1 MNRRSFLIGSSSL
14 LTTAYLAKADW
25 YLTNKKSVVPLS
37 TSTRNSTKLFLVDG
51 NMEYYEW
58 RLDDPDFGFE
68 DLTYR
73 QALERYR
80 GCYLPEDEPI
90 SLSEYRDIYHEYGI
104 MPKMLD
110 QEADPMFYL
119 EDWAHSDAN
128 SAKAYHYLYGLD
140 LFAGEDE
147 KGLRAGDLT
156 FLENPHPA
164 SDYLGVISKDPIS
177 ASLLQARLIELGQD
191 TVVQIAG

>member
-25 YLTNKKSVVPLS
+25 FLTNKKSVVPLF
-37 TSTRNSTKLFLVDG
+37 TSTWNSTKLFLVDG

-58 RLDDPDFGFE
+58 RLGDLDFGFE

-110 QEADPMFYL
+110 QEADPMFYK
-119 EDWAHSDAN
+119 EDWPTVMPTVQRRTTTFMVWIYSQV
-128 SAKAYHYLYGLD
+128 KTKKVYGLVIL
-140 LFAGEDE
+140 LFWRTRI
-147 KGLRAGDLT
+147 LQ
-156 FLENPHPA
+156 
-164 SDYLGVISKDPIS
+164 VITL
-177 ASLLQARLIELGQD
+177 A
-191 TVVQIAG
+191 